1 MSPSALSGR
10 RAADGLEVSHRG
22 TEAASAKRRDDFSR
36 LLASFRLL
44 ASLAVFGF
52 SSFLRASVPP

>member
-1 MSPSALSGR
+1 VRLT
-10 RAADGLEVSHRG
+10 VSRSLTEAQRHRG